1 MHTGQDKE
9 TFGRAR
15 LSFADEADIDEF
27 VDVLGK
33 FERGE
38 ITPEQWR
45 VFRLVRGTYGQ
56 RQAAD
61 AQMLR
66 VKIPQGIL
74 SSAQLEAL
82 GDVAARYSRGFGHI
96 TTRQN
101 IQLHFLKLHDV
112 EPAMRLLAD
121 VGLTTREACGN
132 SVRNITACPYSG
144 VSAEEAFDVTPYAE
158 ALTRYLL
165 RHPLS
170 SSLPRKF
177 KIAFEGCPHDHIALA
192 INDIGWQARV
202 RLTDSLELERGA
214 KPPSER
220 EREPSASA
228 GGGAPAQQEKWGS
241 ASTGRSGEQQG
252 FRVTVAG
259 GTSTLPRAGNVLYEF
274 LPAGEILEVA
284 EAIIRVFHRLGDY
297 QHKQRNRLKF
307 LVRSLGWDA
316 FKSEFERE
324 LAAFRAEG
332 GARLP
337 FDADDAPVEPPP
349 WTADRETPSP
359 VSIAAR
365 ALSTPLTGPG
375 IVPRVEP
382 SFAVD
387 SAQFARWA
395 LTNVQRQKQP
405 GWSTVI
411 VSTLLGDLT
420 SGQMRLIGE
429 FAVVFG
435 DGTVRVTHDQNL
447 LFRWVRTDDVAHLYR
462 SLLAAGLARPGAGTL
477 ADVTS
482 CPGAESCKLAV
493 TQSRGLGRVLAE
505 GLSAREDLVREVPG
519 LNIKISGCPNGC
531 GQHHVAG
538 IGFQGSLRKVGGRPA
553 PHYFVMVG
561 GGATD
566 AGTSF
571 GRHAATIPARRC
583 DAAVERLVALFR
595 DQHAQGESALAFF
608 QRVDLGVVKTA
619 LQGLDRLTPDD
630 ASSQDFIDLAEETA
644 FDPTVQE
651 GECSA

>member
-1 MHTGQDKE
+1 MHTGQDRE

-27 VDVLGK
+27 VSMLTK
-33 FERGE
+33 FERGD
-38 ITPEQWR
+38 ITPEEWR
-45 VFRLVRGTYGQ
+45 AFRLVRGTYGQ
-56 RQAAD
+56 RQNAD

-66 VKIPQGIL
+66 IKIPQGIL
-74 SSAQLEAL
+74 TRPQIDAL
-82 GDVAARYSRGFGHI
+82 ADAAERYSRGFGHI

-101 IQLHFLKLHDV
+101 VQLHFLKLHDA

-121 VGLTTREACGN
+121 AGLTTREACGN

-144 VSAEEAFDVTPYAE
+144 VAADEAFDVTPYAE

-177 KIAFEGCPHDHIALA
+177 KIAFEGCPNDHIALA

-202 RLTDSLELERGA
+202 RDVNGDLQR
-214 KPPSER
+214 
-220 EREPSASA
+220 
-228 GGGAPAQQEKWGS
+228 
-241 ASTGRSGEQQG
+241 G

-259 GTSTLPRAGNVLYEF
+259 GTSTLPRAGNVLYDF
-274 LPAGEILEVA
+274 LPVAEMFEVA
-284 EAIIRVFHRLGDY
+284 EAIVRVFHRLGDY
-297 QHKQRNRLKF
+297 KHKQRNRLKF
-307 LVRSLGWDA
+307 LVKSLGWEG
-316 FKSEFERE
+316 FRSEFERE
-324 LAAFRAEG
+324 LLGFRAEG
-332 GARLP
+332 GAALP
-337 FDADDAPVEPPP
+337 FDPADPPVEEMPPP
-349 WTADRETPSP
+349 HDEDRPLP

-365 ALSTPLTGPG
+365 AASTEVIGPG

-382 SFAVD
+382 RLSVD
-387 SAQFARWA
+387 PVEYGRWSAS
-395 LTNVQRQKQP
+395 NVKAQKLP
-405 GWSTVI
+405 GWSIVI
-411 VSTLLGDLT
+411 VTTLLGDLT
-420 SGQMRLIGE
+420 SAQMRLIGE
-429 FAVVFG
+429 LSSVFG
-435 DGTVRVTHDQNL
+435 DSTVRVTHDQNL
-447 LFRWVRTDDVAHLYR
+447 VFRWVRSEDVAHLYR

-493 TQSRGLGRVLAE
+493 TQSRGLGRL
-505 GLSAREDLVREVPG
+505 LTDQLHDRQDLVRDVPG
-519 LNIKISGCPNGC
+519 LNIKISGCSNGC

-561 GGATD
+561 GGTTA

-583 DAAVERLVALFR
+583 DAAVERLVQLYR
-595 DQHAQGESALAFF
+595 DQRTEGESALGFF
-608 QRVDLGVVKTA
+608 QRVDVGVVKTA
-619 LQGLDRLTPDD
+619 LSGLDRLSPDD
-630 ASSQDFIDLAEETA
+630 ADPQDFIDLAEDTA

>member
-1 MHTGQDKE
+1 MHTGQDRE

-27 VDVLGK
+27 VSMLTK
-33 FERGE
+33 FERGD
-38 ITPEQWR
+38 ITPEEWR
-45 VFRLVRGTYGQ
+45 AFRLVRGTYGQ
-56 RQAAD
+56 RQNAD

-74 SSAQLEAL
+74 TRPQIDAL
-82 GDVAARYSRGFGHI
+82 ADAAERYSRGFGHI

-101 IQLHFLKLHDV
+101 VQLHFLKLHDA

-121 VGLTTREACGN
+121 AGLTTREACGN

-144 VSAEEAFDVTPYAE
+144 VAADEAFDVTPYAE

-177 KIAFEGCPHDHIALA
+177 KIAFEGCPDDHIALA

-202 RLTDSLELERGA
+202 RDVNGDLQR
-214 KPPSER
+214 
-220 EREPSASA
+220 
-228 GGGAPAQQEKWGS
+228 
-241 ASTGRSGEQQG
+241 G

-259 GTSTLPRAGNVLYEF
+259 GTSTLPRAGNVLYDF
-274 LPAGEILEVA
+274 LLVAEMFEVA
-284 EAIIRVFHRLGDY
+284 EAIVRVFHRLGDY
-297 QHKQRNRLKF
+297 KHKQRNRLKF
-307 LVRSLGWDA
+307 LVKSLGWEG
-316 FKSEFERE
+316 FRSEFERE
-324 LAAFRAEG
+324 LLGFRAEG
-332 GARLP
+332 GAALP
-337 FDADDAPVEPPP
+337 FDPADPPVEEMPPP
-349 WTADRETPSP
+349 HDEDRPLP

-365 ALSTPLTGPG
+365 AASTEVTGPG

-382 SFAVD
+382 RLSVD
-387 SAQFARWA
+387 PVEYGRWSAS
-395 LTNVQRQKQP
+395 NVKAQKLP
-405 GWSTVI
+405 GWSIVI
-411 VSTLLGDLT
+411 VTTLLGDLT
-420 SGQMRLIGE
+420 SAQMRLIGE
-429 FAVVFG
+429 LSSVFG
-435 DGTVRVTHDQNL
+435 DSTVRVTHDQNL
-447 LFRWVRTDDVAHLYR
+447 VFRWVRSEDVAHLYR

-493 TQSRGLGRVLAE
+493 TQSRGLGRL
-505 GLSAREDLVREVPG
+505 LTDHLHDRQDLVRDVPG

-553 PHYFVMVG
+553 PHYVVMVG
-561 GGATD
+561 GGTTA

-583 DAAVERLVALFR
+583 DAAVERLVQLYR
-595 DQHAQGESALAFF
+595 DQRTEGESALGFF
-608 QRVDLGVVKTA
+608 QRVDVGVVKTA
-619 LQGLDRLTPDD
+619 LSGLDRLSPDD
-630 ASSQDFIDLAEETA
+630 ADPQDFIDLAEDTA